1 MTLHKISFGLLLLT
15 FLSCQSLDRKLLDD
29 IKITACFRTN
39 SSIIPTSKLVPNVK
53 IQKGDAI
60 VFDYV
65 RDKGYN
71 REIINGDTVVTADT
85 DFYER
90 VTFAISSTSDNF
102 HYSGDSLNHVN
113 GYYEFHGGES
123 PLANTDFKIKKGFI
137 KGHRLNDNWIIE
149 ASVGVVDKQKP
160 DSIIQEIKFSE
171 TFKNCN

>member
-1 MTLHKISFGLLLLT
+1 MTLRKISFGLFLFTL
-15 FLSCQSLDRKLLDD
+15 LSCHSQDRKLPDD
-29 IKITACFRTN
+29 IKTTACFRRN
-39 SSIIPTSKLVPNVK
+39 SSIIPTHKLVPEVK

-85 DFYER
+85 DFFER
-90 VTFAISSTSDNF
+90 VTFAINLIGDTF
-102 HYSGDSLNHVN
+102 YYSGDSLNIVN

-123 PLANTDFKIKKGFI
+123 PLANTDFKIRRGFI
-137 KGHRLNDNWIIE
+137 KGHKLNGDWIID
-149 ASVGVVDKQKP
+149 ASIGVVDKQKQ
-160 DSIIQEIKFSE
+160 DSIIQEIKFSG

>member
-1 MTLHKISFGLLLLT
+1 MTLRKISFGLFLLT
-15 FLSCQSLDRKLLDD
+15 FVSCQSQDRKLPDD
-29 IKITACFRTN
+29 IKTTTCFRTN
-39 SSIIPTSKLVPNVK
+39 SSIIPTNKLVPEIK

-85 DFYER
+85 DFFER
-90 VTFAISSTSDNF
+90 VTFAISSTGDTF
-102 HYSGDSLNHVN
+102 YYSGDSLNFVN
-113 GYYEFHGGES
+113 GYYEFHGRES

-137 KGHRLNDNWIIE
+137 KGHKLNDNWIID
-149 ASVGVVDKQKP
+149 ASIGVVDKQKP

>member
-1 MTLHKISFGLLLLT
+1 MTLNKISFGLVLLT
-15 FLSCQSLDRKLLDD
+15 LLSCQYQDKKLPDV
-29 IKITACFRTN
+29 IKTTACFRTN
-39 SSIIPTSKLVPNVK
+39 SSIIPTDKSVPDVK
-53 IQKGDAI
+53 IQKGDAV

-65 RDKGYN
+65 RDKGYK

-90 VTFAISSTSDNF
+90 VTFAISSTGETF
-102 HYSGDSLNHVN
+102 YYSGDSLIFAN

-137 KGHRLNDNWIIE
+137 KGHKLNGNWIIN
-149 ASVGVVDKQKP
+149 ASIGVIDKQKP
-160 DSIIQEIKFSE
+160 DSIIQVIKFSE

>member
-1 MTLHKISFGLLLLT
+1 MPTY
-15 FLSCQSLDRKLLDD
+15 KL
-29 IKITACFRTN
+29 
-39 SSIIPTSKLVPNVK
+39 IPDVQ
-53 IQKGDAI
+53 IHEGDAI

-85 DFYER
+85 DFFER
-90 VTFAISSTSDNF
+90 VTFAVSSIGETF
-102 HYSGDSLNHVN
+102 YYSGDSLNILN

-123 PLANTDFKIKKGFI
+123 QLANTDFKIKKGFI
-137 KGHRLNDNWIIE
+137 KGHRLNGNWIIE
-149 ASVGVVDKQKP
+149 AAIGVVDKQKP

>member
-1 MTLHKISFGLLLLT
+1 MTLYKISFGLVLLT
-15 FLSCQSLDRKLLDD
+15 FLSCQSQDRKLPDD
-29 IKITACFRTN
+29 IKTTACFRTN
-39 SSIIPTSKLVPNVK
+39 SSIIPTNKLVPDVK

-90 VTFAISSTSDNF
+90 VTFAISSTGDTF
-102 HYSGDSLNHVN
+102 YYPGDSLIFVN

-123 PLANTDFKIKKGFI
+123 PLANTDFKIKKGYI
-137 KGHRLNDNWIIE
+137 KGHRLNGNWIIN
-149 ASVGVVDKQKP
+149 ASIGVVDKQKS
-160 DSIIQEIKFSE
+160 DTIIQEIKFSE